1 MEALVAQRKEERKE
15 MDLENAR
22 MRRQLKYMKEMVEEN
37 EEVEAEHQRQL
48 AAKAPFSGTGYSLT
62 GDTAPPPLL
71 ADQPPAR
78 VDHMPGLEHTGIL
91 SGRPRQVGH
100 HIHSTKSKHCNE
112 NSEDTNVLFRS
123 F

>member
-48 AAKAPFSGTGYSLT
+48 AAKAPFSGTGYSLA

-78 VDHMPGLEHTGIL
+78 VDLMPGLEHTGIL
-91 SGRPRQVGH
+91 SAQPRQVGQLLP
-100 HIHSTKSKHCNE
+100 IVPKHA
-112 NSEDTNVLFRS
+112 LY
-123 F
+123 